1 MMGNI
6 KTDSTLGKE
15 IMRQA
20 EALLSNIKDGKTD
33 EVWHLISSLNKIRE
47 DSLFQEI
54 GKLTR
59 ELHDALKSF
68 QEDIDQHSDSQQF
81 SDARERLNYVIK
93 ITEDAANR
101 TMDGIESTIPKAQ
114 YMASEAKRLYSE
126 WARFERREMSPQEFK
141 ELYHHMMDYLLSTQE
156 DIDSI
161 NHNLQD
167 VLLAQ
172 EYQDLTGQVIK
183 RVIGLVTDVETRLV
197 NLIQVAAEA
206 EKYMLQS
213 TDTHIE
219 EKEEEYVE
227 TVAAQGPSA
236 VACNQDEIDD
246 ILGSLGF

>member
-1 MMGNI
+1 MTDIN
-6 KTDSTLGKE
+6 TDSTLGKE

-20 EALLSNIKDGKTD
+20 EALLNNIKDGKTD

-68 QEDIDQHSDSQQF
+68 QNDIDQHSDSHNF
-81 SDARERLNYVIK
+81 IDARERLNYVIK

-101 TMDGIESTIPKAQ
+101 TMDGIESTMPKVQ
-114 YMASEAKRLYSE
+114 YMADESRRLYSE
-126 WARFERREMSPQEFK
+126 WARFERRELSPHEFK
-141 ELYHHMMDYLLSTQE
+141 ELYQHMMSYLESSQE

-161 NHNLQD
+161 NHSLQD

-183 RVIGLVTDVETRLV
+183 RVIGLVTDVEARLV

-213 TDTHIE
+213 GDVLLNE
-219 EKEEEYVE
+219 EEEYVE
-227 TVAAQGPSA
+227 VVEAQGPAA